1 MLKSARVW
9 AMAAAIGLPLAL
21 GGCGVNTIPSLDEQT
36 KAAWAQVENQYQRRT
51 DLVPNLVETV
61 RGYAQ
66 QERETLEAVIQARAR
81 ATQVQA
87 PPDITENPEAFRRFQ
102 EAQQQLS
109 GALSRL
115 LVVVERYPDLKSNQN
130 FLQLQAQLEGT
141 ENRISVA
148 RRDYIQ
154 AVQSYNTELRTFPGV
169 IWANILYR
177 DAKVKESF
185 AAQPGSEQA
194 PRVDFG
200 KRP

>member
-1 MLKSARVW
+1 MLKAARGW
-9 AMAAAIGLPLAL
+9 AILAAVALPLAL

-36 KAAWAQVENQYQRRT
+36 KAAWAQVENQYQRRA

-61 RGYAQ
+61 RGYAS
-66 QERETLEAVIQARAR
+66 QERETLEAVVRARAQ

-87 PPDITENPEAFRRFQ
+87 PADITENPEAFQRFQ
-102 EAQQQLS
+102 EAQQQLG

-115 LVVVERYPDLKSNQN
+115 LVVVERYPELKSNQN

-154 AVQSYNTELRTFPGV
+154 AVQQYNTELRTFPGV
-169 IWANILYR
+169 VWANLLYR

-185 AAQPGSEQA
+185 TAQPGSEQA